1 MRTSSH
7 SLAGLQVMF
16 DDPRAVA
23 NAGLVLPATLVEQFD
38 VEGVID
44 AGVDLGEA
52 VGAAHPGRKALTA
65 VFAMLAGGDCIDDA
79 DVLRS
84 GATGRV
90 LPFRVVASSTLGTF
104 LRSFTWGHVR
114 QFDKVAG
121 EILAR
126 AWVAGAGPGNAPV
139 TIDLDSTICE
149 VYGHTKQGA
158 AYGYSRTLGYH
169 PLIATRADTDEV
181 IAARLR
187 SGNANDARGAGP
199 FVREVIG
206 RIRRAGATG
215 ELTLRGDSGFYSKHV
230 IEACRDHDVRY
241 TITIKLWPFVRAAIE
256 QIPDDAW
263 QPVVDYRDGIAQ
275 VAQTTVSGHRL
286 IVRRVRNRDHR
297 DPQKRLFEVW
307 DYHAFATDREGDMI
321 DLDRDHR
328 RHATQELVIRD
339 LKAGGLAHLP
349 SGNFGAN
356 AAWLLLATLAHN
368 LACWV
373 TQLGWDTPTRPRL
386 KTLRRRLLAIPGRIT
401 RSARRPRLHLPTSWP
416 WASTFLT
423 ALTRL
428 RAIPR
433 PA

>member
-1 MRTSSH
+1 MRASSH
-7 SLAGLQVMF
+7 SLAGLQVTF

-23 NAGLVLPATLVEQFD
+23 NAGLLLPATLVEQLQA
-38 VEGVID
+38 EAVID

-65 VFAMLAGGDCIDDA
+65 VFAMLAGGDCIDDV

-90 LPFRVVASSTLGTF
+90 LPFGVVAPSTLGTF

-114 QFDKVAG
+114 QLDKVAG

-126 AWVAGAGPGNAPV
+126 AWAAGAGPGDAPV

-181 IAARLR
+181 IATRMRA
-187 SGNANDARGAGP
+187 GNAHTGRGAQSL
-199 FVREVIG
+199 VREVIG
-206 RIRRAGATG
+206 RVRRAGATG
-215 ELTLRGDSGFYSKHV
+215 QLTLRADSGFYNKHV
-230 IEACRDHDVRY
+230 LAACEDNDVRY
-241 TITIKLWPFVRAAIE
+241 SISIARWTPVKAAIE
-256 QIPDDAW
+256 QIPDDAY
-263 QPVVDYRDGIAQ
+263 QPLADYHDGIGQ
-275 VAQTTVSGHRL
+275 VAETSFNGRRL

-297 DPQKRLFEVW
+297 DPQQRLFEHW
-307 DYHAFATDREGDMI
+307 DHYAFVTDRDGDI
-321 DLDRDHR
+321 LDLDRDHR
-328 RHATQELVIRD
+328 RHATQELIIRD
-339 LKAGGLAHLP
+339 LKAGGLAHCP
-349 SGNFGAN
+349 SGNFHAN
-356 AAWLLLATLAHN
+356 AAWLTLAALAHN
-368 LACWV
+368 FACWI
-373 TQLGWDTPTRPRL
+373 TQLGWDTPTRLRL
-386 KTLRRRLLAIPGRIT
+386 KTLRTRLLAIPGRIT
-401 RSARRPRLHLPTSWP
+401 RSARRLRLHLPTRWP

-423 ALTRL
+423 ALDRL